1 MKNTTG
7 TSTKIRRFSV
17 PRGKIGPAATVLVA
31 QAASLLAVIVVF
43 YIVAFFAA
51 VRVVPMVMGF
61 VKDGTG
67 ITMDMPVETVL
78 SAWIAPSLFLLA
90 LVFALVLF
98 VLRAVWKLRT
108 TAITALSAWAFGRE
122 EVRVAAID
130 RGQVQTKKKKRTA
143 TAGQSKTA

>member
-7 TSTKIRRFSV
+7 TPTKIKRFSL

-67 ITMDMPVETVL
+67 VTMDMPVETVL

-130 RGQVQTKKKKRTA
+130 RGQAQTKKKRTQ
-143 TAGQSKTA
+143 TAGLTKTA